1 MFVRPIAAVFLFAAI
16 IAAQQ
21 PATTHHTV
29 TASGDATVPARPD
42 RAQISLGVETNAS
55 TAQAAATQNAAKA
68 TKLFDAIR
76 QVIGKSGSIATSQYA
91 LEPVYSYKEGKAPE
105 LTGYKANNTVVVK
118 TSDLALVPKILD
130 TATQA
135 GANHV
140 AGISFTLHNDAA
152 VRAQAL
158 AQAAQQAR
166 ANAEAIAN
174 GLHLHVVRILR
185 AESSGGAVHPVRQF
199 VANKLMA
206 AAAPTP
212 VEPATVEVS
221 ATVTVTLEVQ

>member
-1 MFVRPIAAVFLFAAI
+1 MFMRPVAAAFLFAAI
-16 IAAQQ
+16 AAAQQ

-29 TASGDATVPARPD
+29 TASGEATIPAKPD

-55 TAQAAATQNAAKA
+55 TAQAAAKQNAAKA

-91 LEPVYSYKEGKAPE
+91 LAPVYSYKEGKAPE

-130 TATQA
+130 TAAQA

-140 AGISFTLHNDAA
+140 AGISFTLQNDDS

-166 ANAEAIAN
+166 ANAEAIAK
-174 GLHLHVVRILR
+174 GLQLHVVRILR
-185 AESSGGAVHPVRQF
+185 AESGGGGVHPVREF
-199 VANKLMA
+199 VANKMM
-206 AAAPTP
+206 AAPTP

>member
-1 MFVRPIAAVFLFAAI
+1 MRPIAAVFLFAAI
-16 IAAQQ
+16 VAAQQ
-21 PATTHHTV
+21 PANTHHTV
-29 TASGDATVPARPD
+29 TASGEATVPAKPD
-42 RAQISLGVETNAS
+42 RARISLGVETNAS
-55 TAQAAATQNAAKA
+55 TAEAAATQNAARA
-68 TKLFDAIR
+68 TKLLGAIR
-76 QVIGKSGSIATSQYA
+76 QVLGKSGSIATSQYA
-91 LEPVYSYKEGKAPE
+91 LEPVYRYKQGEAPE

-118 TSDLALVPKILD
+118 TSNLALVPKIVD

-185 AESSGGAVHPVRQF
+185 AQSGGEGIRPVGQF

-206 AAAPTP
+206 GVRPTP
-212 VEPATVEVS
+212 VEPATVQVS

>member
-1 MFVRPIAAVFLFAAI
+1 MFMRPIAAAFLFAAI
-16 IAAQQ
+16 AAAQQ
-21 PATTHHTV
+21 PAGTHHTV
-29 TASGDATVPARPD
+29 TASGEATIPAKPD

-55 TAQAAATQNAAKA
+55 TAQAAATKNAAKA

-91 LEPVYSYKEGKAPE
+91 LAPVYSYKEGKAPE

-118 TSDLALVPKILD
+118 TSDLELVPKILD
-130 TATQA
+130 TATQT

-140 AGISFTLHNDAA
+140 AGISFTLHNDDA

-166 ANAEAIAN
+166 ANAEAIAK

-185 AESSGGAVHPVRQF
+185 AESGGGGVHPVREF
-199 VANKLMA
+199 VANKMM
-206 AAAPTP
+206 AAPTP